1 MSKRLDEGDLGEYH
15 VAATYS
21 MMAGATRVEIDP
33 ADVIAMVEE
42 ILKHRREREVK
53 S

>member
-21 MMAGATRVEIDP
+21 MMAGYERVEIMP
-33 ADVIAMVEE
+33 EDVIAMVEE

>member
-1 MSKRLDEGDLGEYH
+1 MGKRLDDGDLGEYH
-15 VAATYS
+15 LAATYS
-21 MMAGATRVEIDP
+21 MMTGATRVEIDP